1 MTKPPRP
8 SRLFIVLT
16 FVIVVSLGLAAYLIN
31 FPVVWIAVGGALVM
45 LGLAWRVGR
54 PKQPHQSTA
63 NEPSDNNVTQQKPES
78 ALGA

>member
-31 FPVVWIAVGGALVM
+31 FPVVWIAVGGTLVM

-54 PKQPHQSTA
+54 PKQPHQSTT
-63 NEPSDNNVTQQKPES
+63 NEPSDSNVTQQKPES